1 MYISIIYLKIAI
13 KIEVKLIFF
22 SCLNVANISNFDK
35 ICKLSTVSM
44 CKIFRACKFHY
55 CLGGCFKYANLCLTF
70 AFFIYPHMLQPL
82 DTLARGTADKGQI
95 HNVS

>member
-22 SCLNVANISNFDK
+22 SCLNVATISNFDK

-44 CKIFRACKFHY
+44 CNIFRACKFHY

-70 AFFIYPHMLQPL
+70 AFFICLNFAPSYASTVGYTGPGH
-82 DTLARGTADKGQI
+82 G
-95 HNVS
+95 

>member
-44 CKIFRACKFHY
+44 CNIFRACKFHWV
-55 CLGGCFKYANLCLTF
+55 AASNMQ
-70 AFFIYPHMLQPL
+70 IYVAHLL
-82 DTLARGTADKGQI
+82 FLS
-95 HNVS
+95 V

>member
-1 MYISIIYLKIAI
+1 MYVSIIYLKIAI

-44 CKIFRACKFHY
+44 CNICRACKFHY

-70 AFFIYPHMLQPL
+70 AFFICLNFAPSYASTVGYIGPGH
-82 DTLARGTADKGQI
+82 G
-95 HNVS
+95 

>member
-13 KIEVKLIFF
+13 KIEVKLI
-22 SCLNVANISNFDK
+22 DK

-44 CKIFRACKFHY
+44 CNIFRACKFHY

-70 AFFIYPHMLQPL
+70 AFFICLNFAPSYASTVGYTGPGH
-82 DTLARGTADKGQI
+82 G
-95 HNVS
+95 